1 MKTATKT
8 NINVAVKG
16 IAEKAVFLSLHF
28 HRFGNRRKVASTE
41 IEVDAEKQRV
51 KVSKVLLDSN
61 ELKAIEHLDA
71 EINDYV
77 ISRCLPYDKSLHVL
91 PLGLVEEIEETLE
104 RFVKQRQELIETA
117 TERYPELLDAA
128 RGPLGALFNRRDY
141 PSQGEFQRRFR
152 VTWNYVSL
160 STPGK
165 LAEISPRLF
174 SEERRKISERME
186 ESYTEWR
193 DLLRIAMADMV
204 KRLCESLQPDAAG
217 KVRKLTDS
225 SVNRLKEFLS
235 TFSFRNITN
244 DQELEQISDQLK
256 AIVGGITPDK
266 LRESENMKAMI
277 GEKLSQAAA
286 TLEVMTQ
293 GIRKI
298 RSEEE

>member
-1 MKTATKT
+1 MNTATQT
-8 NINVAVKG
+8 NSKVAVRS
-16 IAEKAVFLSLHF
+16 ITEKAVFISIHF
-28 HRFGNRRKVASTE
+28 ERFGNRRKVASTE

-61 ELKAIEHLDA
+61 ELKAIERLDA

-77 ISRCLPYDKSLHVL
+77 ISRCLPYDRSLHVL
-91 PLGLVEEIEETLE
+91 PLGLVEEVEDTLE
-104 RFVKQRQELIETA
+104 RFMKQRQELIETA
-117 TERYPELLDAA
+117 TNRYPELLDAA
-128 RGPLGALFNRRDY
+128 RGPLGGLFNRRDY

-165 LAEISPRLF
+165 LAELSPKLF
-174 SEERRKISERME
+174 SEERRKIAERME

-225 SVNRLKEFLS
+225 SVNRLQEFLS

-244 DQELEQISDQLK
+244 DEELERISDQLK
-256 AIVGGITPDK
+256 GIVVGITPAE
-266 LRESENMKAMI
+266 LRESENLKAMM
-277 GEKLSQAAA
+277 GKELSQAAA

-293 GIRKI
+293 GIRKL
-298 RSEEE
+298 RSEED

>member
-141 PSQGEFQRRFR
+141 PSQVEFQRRFR